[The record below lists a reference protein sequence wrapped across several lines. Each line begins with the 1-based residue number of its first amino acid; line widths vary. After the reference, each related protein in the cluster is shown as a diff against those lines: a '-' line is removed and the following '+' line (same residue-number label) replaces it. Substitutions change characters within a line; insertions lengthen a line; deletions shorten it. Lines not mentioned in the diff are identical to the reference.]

1 MNDLFRYNFQVEVN
15 GEVGKGQEVCT
26 LDGTVDYHGRPAIRE
41 RSGNWVAGVL
51 LLGNF
56 LY

>member
-1 MNDLFRYNFQVEVN
+1 MN
-15 GEVGKGQEVCT
+15 GKMGKGQEVCT

-41 RSGNWVAGVL
+41 RSGTWFAGIL